1 MIRRCLLAVSLVGA
15 MVVVAAPAG
24 AQQYP
29 PAANFIALS
38 DTTLVP
44 GQTFTI
50 TAGVFLP
57 GSTVTFTF
65 LSDPVNLG
73 SAIAN
78 AVGTAS
84 ASATV
89 PVDAPLGAHTVT
101 ASGQSADGP
110 LTLSASVT
118 VVPAAGAGGAGA
130 GAGAGNLP
138 RTGDDTSIP
147 LTRVAAVLLAGG
159 GVLVFTAR
167 RRRHAKAK
175 VAEPV

>member
-1 MIRRCLLAVSLVGA
+1 MIRRCLLAVTVVGA
-15 MVVVAAPAG
+15 MFVVAAPAG

-29 PAANFIALS
+29 PANNFIALS

-50 TAGVFLP
+50 TAGTFLP
-57 GSTVTFTF
+57 GSTVTITF

-73 SAIAN
+73 SAIAS
-78 AVGTAS
+78 AVGTVS
-84 ASATV
+84 TQATT
-89 PVDAPLGAHTVT
+89 PVDAPLGAHTVQ

-118 VVPAAGAGGAGA
+118 VVPAAGAGGAAAA
-130 GAGAGNLP
+130 GGGLP

-159 GVLVFTAR
+159 GALVFAAR
-167 RRRHAKAK
+167 RRRHAKDK

>member
-1 MIRRCLLAVSLVGA
+1 MIRKCLVVASLVASLAV
-15 MVVVAAPAG
+15 VATPAE

-57 GSTVTFTF
+57 GSTVTATF

-73 SAIAN
+73 SAVAD

-84 ASATV
+84 LQATV
-89 PVDAPLGAHTVT
+89 PSDATLGAHTVQVD
-101 ASGQSADGP
+101 GESADGP
-110 LTLSASVT
+110 LSLSASVT
-118 VVPAAGAGGAGA
+118 IVAAGGGAGA
-130 GAGAGNLP
+130 GGGGLA
-138 RTGDDTSIP
+138 RTGDDSSIP
-147 LTRVAAVLLAGG
+147 LARVAAVLVAGG
-159 GVLVFTAR
+159 GALVFAAR
-167 RRRHAKAK
+167 RRRNGRR
-175 VAEPV
+175 VSDTV